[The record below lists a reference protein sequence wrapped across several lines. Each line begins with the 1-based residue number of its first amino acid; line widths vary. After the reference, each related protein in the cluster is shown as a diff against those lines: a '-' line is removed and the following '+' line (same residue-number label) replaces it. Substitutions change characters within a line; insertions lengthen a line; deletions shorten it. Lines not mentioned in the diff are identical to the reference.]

1 MKWAFKDEHALGIWN
16 QLCLHFCY
24 FAVILTAISDGVAE
38 SRCHESA
45 KIRAKYPDRIPVST
59 VT

>member
-1 MKWAFKDEHALGIWN
+1 MDLQGRTFLRYLELTVPSF
-16 QLCLHFCY
+16 LRY
-24 FAVILTAISDGVAE
+24 FAVILISISCGVAE

-45 KIRAKYPDRIPVST
+45 KIRAKYPDRIPVSV